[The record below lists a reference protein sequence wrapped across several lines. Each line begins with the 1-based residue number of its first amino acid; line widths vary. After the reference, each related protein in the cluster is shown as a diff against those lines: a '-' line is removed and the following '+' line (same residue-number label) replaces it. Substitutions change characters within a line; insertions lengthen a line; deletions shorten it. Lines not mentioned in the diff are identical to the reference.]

1 MTRIVKKDDSSEVRR
16 VTWVGLGWNAA
27 LTVLK
32 FLAGFFGGS
41 QALVADAIHSASD
54 FATDIAVIVGSHFW
68 NLPPDA
74 EHPYGHRRFET
85 LVTLG
90 GCMRTSWRSV
100 FQRSVFPSKRY
111 AAM

>member
-1 MTRIVKKDDSSEVRR
+1 MTRIVKKDDSAEVRR

-54 FATDIAVIVGSHFW
+54 F
-68 NLPPDA
+68 
-74 EHPYGHRRFET
+74 
-85 LVTLG
+85 VTEIG
-90 GCMRTSWRSV
+90 RASCRERV
-100 FQRSVFPSKRY
+100 
-111 AAM
+111 